1 MRTLIRPLGAAG
13 ALYALTPASSAL
25 GKVAAKPDASGLPGS
40 DQLEQ
45 LVNGLFFWALLAS
58 LAGLFI
64 SIATYAVANRMGN
77 HHHPRTARSGSC
89 SWARSPGSRP
99 PAPRSST
106 SSPTSASRS
115 GSRSDA

>member
-1 MRTLIRPLGAAG
+1 MRTLIRTLGAAG
-13 ALYALTPASSAL
+13 ALYAVAPGTAL
-25 GKVAAKPDASGLPGS
+25 GKVAAKPDANGLPGS

-77 HHHPRTARSGSC
+77 HHHAQNGKIGILLMGP
-89 SWARSPGSRP
+89 SPGSPP

-106 SSPTSASRS
+106 SSPSSANRS
-115 GSRSDA
+115 GRRTDA

>member
-1 MRTLIRPLGAAG
+1 MRTLIRTLGAAG
-13 ALYALTPASSAL
+13 ALYALTPASAF

-64 SIATYAVANRMGN
+64 SVATYAVANRMGN
-77 HHHPRTARSGSC
+77 HHQAQNGKVGILLMGPLAGI
-89 SWARSPGSRP
+89 AAAG
-99 PAPRSST
+99 PAIINFFADLGQQVR
-106 SSPTSASRS
+106 
-115 GSRSDA
+115 

>member
-1 MRTLIRPLGAAG
+1 MGTLIRTLGAAE
-13 ALYALTPASSAL
+13 ALYALTPARAL
-25 GKVAAKPDASGLPGS
+25 GKVAARPDANGLPGS

-77 HHHPRTARSGSC
+77 HHHAQNGKVGILLMGP
-89 SWARSPGSRP
+89 SPASRP

-106 SSPTSASRS
+106 SSPTSANRS

>member
-1 MRTLIRPLGAAG
+1 MRTLIRTLGAAG
-13 ALYALTPASSAL
+13 ALYALTPAPSAL
-25 GKVAAKPDASGLPGS
+25 GKVAAKPDANGLPGS

-77 HHHPRTARSGSC
+77 HHHAQNGKVGILLMGPLAGI
-89 SWARSPGSRP
+89 AAAG
-99 PAPRSST
+99 PAIINFFADLGQQVR
-106 SSPTSASRS
+106 
-115 GSRSDA
+115 

>member
-1 MRTLIRPLGAAG
+1 MPTLMRTLGAAG
-13 ALYALTPASSAL
+13 ALYALTPAPSAL
-25 GKVAAKPDASGLPGS
+25 AKVAAKPDANGLPGS

-77 HHHPRTARSGSC
+77 HHHAQNGKVGILLMGPLAGI
-89 SWARSPGSRP
+89 AAAG
-99 PAPRSST
+99 PAIINFFADLGQQVR
-106 SSPTSASRS
+106 
-115 GSRSDA
+115 

>member
-1 MRTLIRPLGAAG
+1 MRTLIRTLGAAG
-13 ALYALTPASSAL
+13 ALYALTPASIAV

-77 HHHPRTARSGSC
+77 HHHAQNGKVGILLMGPLAGIASAG
-89 SWARSPGSRP
+89 
-99 PAPRSST
+99 PAIINFFADLGQQVR
-106 SSPTSASRS
+106 
-115 GSRSDA
+115 